1 MKETSKYIIG
11 VMSGTSL
18 DGIDIA
24 YVKIT
29 NTNNYKFEIL
39 KATTIP
45 YTKQW
50 KSALKDGFHLK
61 GEKLTQLDADY
72 GIFLGEIIRNF
83 INKNNLTTID
93 FIASHGHTIYH
104 NPAKNYTLQIG
115 NGPYIASITGI
126 KTICDFR
133 SQDIALG
140 GQGAPLVPI
149 GDMLLFSE
157 YDYCLNLGGF
167 SNISLD
173 KNNQRIAFDI
183 CPVNIVLN
191 HYVATLNLEYD
202 DKGTIASNGEIDLIL
217 LNELNSLPFY
227 NDSKPKSLGYEFIV
241 ETIIPIIDKYN
252 LETKDILRT
261 FVEHVAMQILRKVE
275 SNPSKTILV
284 AGGGS
289 YNTFLIERIQ
299 RYTKT
304 KLIIPND
311 AIINYKEALVF
322 ALLGFLKDEGQNNCL
337 KSVTGAKKDH
347 SSGVV
352 YNV

>member
-1 MKETSKYIIG
+1 MKNAAKYIIG

-24 YVKIT
+24 YVKIS
-29 NTNNYKFEIL
+29 NTENYKFEIL
-39 KATTIP
+39 TATTVS
-45 YTKQW
+45 YTKKW
-50 KSALKDGFHLK
+50 KLALKNGFHLK
-61 GEKLTQLDADY
+61 GEELTKLDADY
-72 GIFLGEIIRNF
+72 GIFLGEIIQNF
-83 INKNNLTTID
+83 IKTNNITAID
-93 FIASHGHTIYH
+93 YIASHGHTIYH
-104 NPAKNYTLQIG
+104 NPEKNYTLQIG
-115 NGPYIASITGI
+115 NGPYITSITGI

-167 SNISLD
+167 SNISLNE
-173 KNNQRIAFDI
+173 NNQRIAFDI

-191 HYVATLNLEYD
+191 HYVAPLNIDYD
-202 DKGTIASNGEIDLIL
+202 DKGIIASSGEIDLTL

-241 ETIIPIIDKYN
+241 ETIIPIIDKYC

-261 FVEHVAMQILRKVE
+261 FVEHVAMQITRKVA
-275 SNPSKTILV
+275 SNSSKNVFV
-284 AGGGS
+284 AGGGA
-289 YNTFLIERIQ
+289 YNTFLINRIQ
-299 RYTKT
+299 SYTKT

-311 AIINYKEALVF
+311 TIINYKEALVF

-337 KSVTGAKKDH
+337 KSVTGASKDH
-347 SSGVV
+347 SSGIIFTP
-352 YNV
+352 

>member
-1 MKETSKYIIG
+1 MKNATKYIIG

-24 YVKIT
+24 YVKIS
-29 NTNNYKFEIL
+29 NTENYKFEIL
-39 KATTIP
+39 KATTVP

-61 GEKLTQLDADY
+61 GEALTQLDADY
-72 GIFLGEIIRNF
+72 GIFLGEIIQDF
-83 INKNNLTTID
+83 ITKNNISTID
-93 FIASHGHTIYH
+93 YIASHGHTIYH
-104 NPAKNYTLQIG
+104 NPTKNYTLQIG
-115 NGPYIASITGI
+115 NGPYITSITGI

-167 SNISLD
+167 SNISLN

-191 HYVATLNLEYD
+191 HYVAAFNIEYD
-202 DKGTIASNGEIDLIL
+202 DKGKIAASGEIDLTL

-241 ETIIPIIDKYN
+241 EIIIPIIDKYN
-252 LETKDILRT
+252 LNTKDILRT
-261 FVEHVAMQILRKVE
+261 FVEHVAMQIARKVE

-284 AGGGS
+284 AGGGA

-299 RYTKT
+299 WYTKT

-311 AIINYKEALVF
+311 TIINYKEALVF

-337 KSVTGAKKDH
+337 KSVTGASKDH
-347 SSGVV
+347 SSGIIFTP
-352 YNV
+352 